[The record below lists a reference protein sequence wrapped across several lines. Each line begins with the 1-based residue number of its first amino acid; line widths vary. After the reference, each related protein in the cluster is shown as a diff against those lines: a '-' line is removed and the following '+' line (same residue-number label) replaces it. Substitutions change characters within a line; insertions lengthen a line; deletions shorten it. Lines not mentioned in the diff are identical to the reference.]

1 MRKRKYLEF
10 KLRKEADELHLQK
23 LPLLQS
29 EPIRLIHGGGMSYEA
44 AAAQLNIPINTLK
57 TRVHRG
63 RASIIAMRAA
73 AEQQQEETNGA

>member
-1 MRKRKYLEF
+1 VNQRKYLKF
-10 KLRKEADELHLQK
+10 KLRKKVDEPHLQK

-29 EPIRLIHGGGMSYEA
+29 EPIRLIHCGGMSYEA

-73 AEQQQEETNGA
+73 AEQPETTDA